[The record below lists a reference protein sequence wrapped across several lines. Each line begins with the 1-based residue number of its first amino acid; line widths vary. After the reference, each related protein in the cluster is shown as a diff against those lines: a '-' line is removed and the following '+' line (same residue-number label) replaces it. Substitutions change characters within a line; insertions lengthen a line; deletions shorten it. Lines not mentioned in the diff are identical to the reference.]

1 MVTQTEFI
9 IPVSSAEF
17 RDPDS
22 ADMLRPAYGTQSLL
36 QKRTF
41 SNCFG
46 GKLDE
51 DKTPENLF
59 KSMQFTS
66 LKYQKLD
73 AQPLD
78 SIFNDSVNNSI

>member
-1 MVTQTEFI
+1 
-9 IPVSSAEF
+9 
-17 RDPDS
+17 
-22 ADMLRPAYGTQSLL
+22 MLRPAYGTQSLL